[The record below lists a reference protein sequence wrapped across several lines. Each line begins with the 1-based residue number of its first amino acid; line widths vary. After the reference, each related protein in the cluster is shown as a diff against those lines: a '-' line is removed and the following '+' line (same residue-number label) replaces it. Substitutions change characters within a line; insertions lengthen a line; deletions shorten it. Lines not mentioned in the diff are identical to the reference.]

1 MMRPKPGAR
10 PTTANHVGRRPVTA
24 VGGRPVTTM
33 DGTQRKEKRTSSLVA
48 YGEPGGETAM
58 ARTVGIT
65 TAIAAE
71 LVLEGKVTQRGML
84 TPVAEEVYK
93 PALVKLEKEGFVFSE
108 QTVEL

>member
-1 MMRPKPGAR
+1 MGAFCALLENKLAYAPLER
-10 PTTANHVGRRPVTA
+10 DVILMHHEFGVETATGA
-24 VGGRPVTTM
+24 
-33 DGTQRKEKRTSSLVA
+33 KEKRTSSLIA

-71 LVLEGKVTQRGML
+71 LVLGGKVTQRGML

-93 PALVKLEKEGFVFSE
+93 PALVKLEREGFAFSE
-108 QTVEL
+108 QTIGL